1 MHHTCCSCA
10 CTVYHHTDWIS
21 YYWLFLFIGK
31 QHPKLDDFK
40 WKMNYFSIWIKMQ
53 KIFEVEINY
62 TLIFF
67 FTNWSIYKSI
77 VIFPFFSWSKWMKAV
92 LTCTACILTLYMY
105 ITLLGIDMLWNVPI
119 WFLSAIFNAE
129 FILSGVMR
137 QTVDF
142 KSYQIDVHWFKFVIR
157 HTCKNSLLMSTASS
171 VGFPS
176 RIGIDV
182 FTDQKGLWMK
192 NPPPS
197 PTHTQG
203 ECVIQKCLK
212 NIVKEWPPLIKTKA
226 RQQNSPWIA
235 CTWCVSIFLEFISVV
250 E

>member
-1 MHHTCCSCA
+1 
-10 CTVYHHTDWIS
+10 
-21 YYWLFLFIGK
+21 
-31 QHPKLDDFK
+31 
-40 WKMNYFSIWIKMQ
+40 
-53 KIFEVEINY
+53 
-62 TLIFF
+62 
-67 FTNWSIYKSI
+67 
-77 VIFPFFSWSKWMKAV
+77 
-92 LTCTACILTLYMY
+92 
-105 ITLLGIDMLWNVPI
+105 MLWNVPI

-142 KSYQIDVHWFKFVIR
+142 KSYQIDVHWF
-157 HTCKNSLLMSTASS
+157 NSLWLDVHVKTLLMSTASS